1 MSVDTHRK
9 CNGTRFRKMEE
20 FRGTEPQRQLLHGS
34 ATPDTTV
41 SSIFAYEHT
50 EPHGGSARGLKM
62 DCNNPKAGRDRELRV
77 FPNLVSLLLFAV
89 RFEFPPLTGRWL
101 RFSGRTFVSAR
112 FYEFHV
118 NSSKWTPQ
126 EVYCEWPKKKLSCK
140 KKYVITW

>member
-1 MSVDTHRK
+1 MKTIFHIYIWIWNFYFKVCRWIRTASATEHGFGKWKSFV
-9 CNGTRFRKMEE
+9 
-20 FRGTEPQRQLLHGS
+20 EPQQQLLHGS

-118 NSSKWTPQ
+118 NSSK
-126 EVYCEWPKKKLSCK
+126 
-140 KKYVITW
+140 